1 MLHRNTSFR
10 IREEHT
16 MKGTKAKQAG
26 RGVTLLALA
35 AALGAAV
42 YLNWSFA
49 QDTPQTIDVQTEDT
63 AAVSAEAG
71 DEEAQAVQAP
81 AEDSGE
87 AAPVY
92 DPLTTGEETA
102 ADKNYGEAQLV
113 SVSEDTGT
121 ELFESARLNREK
133 SRDEALDTIEKTLKN
148 ASLSDEEKQTAA
160 ETLQAQI
167 TNIELEAEL
176 ETLIKAKGFVDCVV
190 MLGADTADVT
200 VMTENDALTAAEVTQ
215 IRDVI
220 LSQCPDVKAQ
230 GITVVEVR

>member
-1 MLHRNTSFR
+1 MNTANKKNKSR
-10 IREEHT
+10 HAT
-16 MKGTKAKQAG
+16 
-26 RGVTLLALA
+26 A
-35 AALGAAV
+35 AVMVLALGAAI

-49 QDTPQTIDVQTEDT
+49 RQAPEELTAEVQDP
-63 AAVSAEAG
+63 
-71 DEEAQAVQAP
+71 AVQ
-81 AEDSGE
+81 
-87 AAPVY
+87 
-92 DPLTTGEETA
+92 ETA
-102 ADKNYGEAQLV
+102 AAATAVFDPLETDAAETFTEETPAQEANKNYGEAQLV

-121 ELFESARLNREK
+121 EFFESARLNREK
-133 SRDEALDTIEKTLKN
+133 SRDEALDTIEKTLKS
-148 ASLSDEEKQTAA
+148 ASLSDEEKQTAT

-220 LSQCPDVKAQ
+220 LSKCPDVKAQ

>member
-1 MLHRNTSFR
+1 
-10 IREEHT
+10 

-87 AAPVY
+87 ASPVY

-102 ADKNYGEAQLV
+102 AEGDTADKNYGEAQLV

-121 ELFESARLNREK
+121 EFFESARLNREK
-133 SRDEALDTIEKTLKN
+133 SRDEALDTIEKTLKS
-148 ASLSDEEKQTAA
+148 ASLSDEEKQTAT

-220 LSQCPDVKAQ
+220 LAKCPDVKAQ